1 MLMERGLHR
10 DRTYPDLGCYFGQ
23 LKDGERSCRA
33 GIQFRR
39 ARQEPLG
46 HVRCQSSLAAP
57 LILRHSPPIAQ
68 SLSDRKAFDSREIRF
83 YVNRIPLRLT

>member
-1 MLMERGLHR
+1 
-10 DRTYPDLGCYFGQ
+10 
-23 LKDGERSCRA
+23 
-33 GIQFRR
+33 
-39 ARQEPLG
+39 
-46 HVRCQSSLAAP
+46 